1 MDHHHN
7 GATLAFP
14 LRAPGFPAAASTM
27 GVTVGAAHPH
37 QPWPGIAFLA
47 EAISWQDMYMNEL
60 MTKQH
65 DECSTPNIHMTNL
78 IELLALTATT
88 NA

>member
-1 MDHHHN
+1 
-7 GATLAFP
+7 
-14 LRAPGFPAAASTM
+14 M

-60 MTKQH
+60 MT
-65 DECSTPNIHMTNL
+65 
-78 IELLALTATT
+78 
-88 NA
+88 